1 MDKIDIYK
9 KKATIGILIGDKNWR
24 GRKVDSEVI
33 NELVQWIGS
42 KKKINN
48 FFFGVNK
55 KNIQAINLYKKLNF
69 KIIYKDEKIII

>member
-24 GRKVDSEVI
+24 GRKVGYEVI

-48 FFFGVNK
+48 FFLGVNK
-55 KNIQAINLYKKLNF
+55 KNIQAINLYKIKFINLQR
-69 KIIYKDEKIII
+69 